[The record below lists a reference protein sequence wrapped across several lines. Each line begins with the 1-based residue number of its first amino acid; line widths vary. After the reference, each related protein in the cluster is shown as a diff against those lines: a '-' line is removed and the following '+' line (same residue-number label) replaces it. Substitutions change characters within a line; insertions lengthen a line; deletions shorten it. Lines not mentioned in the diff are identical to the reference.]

1 MTPNKRLREKVA
13 RGIAERALCADNW
26 RDYLNE
32 ADIAIRIV
40 IDEVRERL
48 GEVLGE

>member
-13 RGIAERALCADNW
+13 RAIAAHSMPGYDW
-26 RDYLNE
+26 RVCLDE

-48 GEVLGE
+48 DEVASE

>member
-13 RGIAERALCADNW
+13 RGIAERVLRAANW
-26 RDYLNE
+26 ADYLDE

-48 GEVLGE
+48 DEVSGE

>member
-13 RGIAERALCADNW
+13 RAIADMSGDEW
-26 RDYLNE
+26 RYYLDE

-48 GEVLGE
+48 SYLDANP